1 MISEVISF
9 ENSSFTDNR
18 GELWTVWEDKNFI
31 PNIVFNH
38 DKVAKSKK
46 GVLRGF
52 HGDNKSWKLITCLYG
67 EIFLATVDDRK
78 DSETFLNVN
87 TFIISDKN
95 KKSVLVPPNFLNAH
109 LVLSEDAVF
118 FYKWS
123 YEGKYPDVE
132 DQISINWMDP
142 KINVNWPINNP
153 ILSDRDRESKFIN
166 I

>member
-67 EIFLATVDDRK
+67 EIFLATVDYRK

-87 TFIISDKN
+87 TFIISDKI
-95 KKSVLVPPNFLNAH
+95 KSLF
-109 LVLSEDAVF
+109 
-118 FYKWS
+118 
-123 YEGKYPDVE
+123 
-132 DQISINWMDP
+132 
-142 KINVNWPINNP
+142 
-153 ILSDRDRESKFIN
+153 
-166 I
+166 